1 MSKPVGTGG
10 KAVLTIGHMAGMIDL
25 VALPLW
31 VGGLMQYYHFAPE
44 QAGLTV
50 TVFLLGMVASSAVLA
65 PLFNRLPRRWIAAAG
80 YAVAAIG
87 FALIAL
93 QPIGVGSLGTMVWL
107 HGIAGLGAGSGLS
120 LVHGS
125 MGRTDNPHRLFG
137 LVNLA
142 VAILGI
148 VVFATVPGLMARHGA
163 SILFVVFSAVMG
175 VAALL
180 CALAFP
186 DVGGAHEA
194 PAAARIAA
202 AAGRVSK
209 LIWIPIAV
217 VMCLT
222 LNQAMI
228 FSFVERIGAAR
239 GFDAAQVQ
247 MTLVWLGF
255 VNLVP
260 GPLAALLQKRLSPL
274 SVGIVGPLCQGLLA
288 LTLSNS
294 TSFLPYALATAV
306 YVSAVI
312 FSHTFLFG
320 LLSRLDPSGRA
331 VSATPAMT
339 MIGSCLGPAFA
350 GFIVAGV
357 GYQALGYVACAV
369 AAVAALLML
378 WLRVHLRGSSVE
390 NRHLFA

>member
-50 TVFLLGMVASSAVLA
+50 TVFLLGMMASSAVLA
-65 PLFNRLPRRWIAAAG
+65 PLFNRLPRRQIAAVG
-80 YAVAAIG
+80 YAVAALG
-87 FALIAL
+87 FAIIAR
-93 QPIGVGSLGTMVWL
+93 QPVGVGSLSTMALL
-107 HGIAGLGAGSGLS
+107 HGMAGLGAGSGLS

-125 MGRTDNPHRLFG
+125 MGRTDNPHRLFA

-142 VAILGI
+142 AAVLGI
-148 VVFATVPGLMARHGA
+148 IVFATVPGLIARHGA
-163 SILFVVFSAVMG
+163 SILFIVLSAVMG
-175 VAALL
+175 VAALFS
-180 CALAFP
+180 ALAFP
-186 DVGGAHEA
+186 DVGGADVP
-194 PAAARIAA
+194 PAAAQIEPTAD
-202 AAGRVSK
+202 RVSK
-209 LIWIPIAV
+209 LIWVPIVV

-228 FSFVERIGAAR
+228 FAFVERIGAAR
-239 GFDAAQVQ
+239 SFTPGQVQ

-260 GPLAALLQKRLSPL
+260 GPLAALLQKRLSPM

-306 YVSAVI
+306 YVSVVI

-339 MIGSCLGPAFA
+339 MIGSCLGPALA
-350 GFIVAGV
+350 GFVVAGV

-378 WLRVHLRGSSVE
+378 WLRIHLRGATRE